1 LVQPHRCGACFA
13 AGEILGYASARRYL
27 LAIMFHNRVVTAA
40 IVGLAVGLGGPTMQG
55 DADSGDTAITCTN
68 PVSGASWQILI
79 DYSRATVDSFP
90 ATITQTAISWF
101 DPKDGG
107 HYRLDRKSG
116 HLSATVASS
125 TGGFARHAQCDIG
138 TTR

>member
-1 LVQPHRCGACFA
+1 MRGLLCSGRGF
-13 AGEILGYASARRYL
+13 GYALAHGYL
-27 LAIMFHNRVVTAA
+27 LAIMFRKRALAAA
-40 IVGLAVGLGGPTMQG
+40 IVGVAAGLFGATTKG
-55 DADSGDTAITCTN
+55 DAQAADIAITCTN

-90 ATITQTAISWF
+90 ATITPTAISWF

-107 HYRLDRKSG
+107 HYRLDRNSG

-125 TGGFARHAQCDIG
+125 TGGFARHAHCDLG
-138 TTR
+138 ATR